1 MAGDRT
7 ARILRLLSAMFEL
20 SLFDHLRLTFGHIVY
35 RQKAHLQTA
44 RSRVAWSRA
53 LRGAEA
59 VLMLGVAF
67 TSLAAAYGRGSGY
80 VIASAVL
87 GGVALLILLFQVTFD
102 LETSAREHR
111 SSAARLWQ
119 IREQYRAILSDLHD
133 GAIDPAE
140 ARRRRDALTDAM
152 REFLEHA
159 PAVPPQ
165 PSQKNEQGMSTDE
178 PVLTDTQIDDMLP
191 QSLRKAGRAATT

>member
-1 MAGDRT
+1 
-7 ARILRLLSAMFEL
+7 MFEL

-35 RQKAHLQTA
+35 RQKAHLQVA
-44 RSRVAWSRA
+44 HSRVAWSRG

-59 VLMLGVAF
+59 LLMLGVAF

-80 VIASAVL
+80 VIVSALL
-87 GGVALLILLFQVTFD
+87 GAVALVVLLFQVTFD
-102 LETSAREHR
+102 LDGSARAHR
-111 SSAARLWQ
+111 SAAARLWQ
-119 IREQYRAILSDLHD
+119 IREQYRAVLSDLHD

-152 REFLEHA
+152 REFLDQA

-165 PSQKNEQGMSTDE
+165 PRQANEQGMAEE
-178 PVLTDTQIDDMLP
+178 PVLSDAQIDGMLP
-191 QSLRKAGRAATT
+191 ESLRKAGRPATT